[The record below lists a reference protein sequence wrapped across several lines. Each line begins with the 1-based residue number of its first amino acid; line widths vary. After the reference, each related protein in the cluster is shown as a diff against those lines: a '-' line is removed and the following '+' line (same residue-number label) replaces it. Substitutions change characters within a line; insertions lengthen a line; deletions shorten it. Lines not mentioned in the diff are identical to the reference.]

1 MDRQTAKEEIKNR
14 EPDFLQPA
22 KQRVN
27 GHTSYICPSCGNGS
41 GSSGTGIALDPKSTR
56 ARRYKCFVC
65 GLSED
70 VIGLWKLHNGIT
82 DDREAFTSLYSY
94 YGLEVDRKPTAR
106 EDFKP
111 EYQNQAKNER
121 YTHNSIH
128 IDTYTQEAERASKM
142 DYFKACMEK
151 LSQTDY
157 LKQRGISEAV
167 ATKYMLGFDDSYTQ
181 GTGSRRWKALIIPT
195 GKTSFVARN
204 TDPNA
209 DHKNRYRKNGASQLY
224 LKKTLWEA
232 TSPVFITEGELD
244 ALSIVEVG
252 EEAVALG
259 STANYG
265 KLLEAVKERKP
276 AQTLILA
283 LDNDED
289 GEKTADTLAE
299 ELKKLEVPFYRYNP
313 YGDQKDANG
322 ALVASR
328 SKLEDAVKQAV
339 AEAQSLKEEELEAQR
354 EEYYK
359 QNSTAYH
366 LQSFIDG
373 IADSVNTP
381 YIPTGFSKLDAVLDG
396 GLYEGLYI
404 VGAISSLGK
413 TTLVLQIADQIAQA
427 GTDVLIFSLEM
438 ARTELMS
445 KSISRLTLLDVLQ
458 NDGALQDAKTTRGI
472 TTGSRY
478 KYYSDR
484 EQELITRA
492 ITAYGEYAGNIFIHE
507 GIGDIGTAKVREEIQ
522 KHILFTG
529 KKPVVI
535 IDYIQILAPADIRA
549 TDKQNTDKAVL
560 ELKRISRDFKLPVIG
575 VSSVNRASYNSKVS
589 MEMLKESG
597 SVEFGSDVIWGLQL
611 KGVGTSGFDVNTA
624 KNKNPREVELVILK
638 NRNGSTGGTLSF
650 EYYPMFNYFKEV

>member
-128 IDTYTQEAERASKM
+128 IDTYTQETERASKM

-244 ALSIVEVG
+244 ALSIV
-252 EEAVALG
+252 
-259 STANYG
+259 
-265 KLLEAVKERKP
+265 
-276 AQTLILA
+276 
-283 LDNDED
+283 
-289 GEKTADTLAE
+289 
-299 ELKKLEVPFYRYNP
+299 
-313 YGDQKDANG
+313 
-322 ALVASR
+322 
-328 SKLEDAVKQAV
+328 
-339 AEAQSLKEEELEAQR
+339 
-354 EEYYK
+354 
-359 QNSTAYH
+359 
-366 LQSFIDG
+366 
-373 IADSVNTP
+373 
-381 YIPTGFSKLDAVLDG
+381 
-396 GLYEGLYI
+396 
-404 VGAISSLGK
+404 
-413 TTLVLQIADQIAQA
+413 
-427 GTDVLIFSLEM
+427 
-438 ARTELMS
+438 
-445 KSISRLTLLDVLQ
+445 
-458 NDGALQDAKTTRGI
+458 
-472 TTGSRY
+472 
-478 KYYSDR
+478 
-484 EQELITRA
+484 
-492 ITAYGEYAGNIFIHE
+492 
-507 GIGDIGTAKVREEIQ
+507 
-522 KHILFTG
+522 
-529 KKPVVI
+529 
-535 IDYIQILAPADIRA
+535 
-549 TDKQNTDKAVL
+549 
-560 ELKRISRDFKLPVIG
+560 
-575 VSSVNRASYNSKVS
+575 
-589 MEMLKESG
+589 
-597 SVEFGSDVIWGLQL
+597 
-611 KGVGTSGFDVNTA
+611 
-624 KNKNPREVELVILK
+624 
-638 NRNGSTGGTLSF
+638 
-650 EYYPMFNYFKEV
+650 